1 MKFFKKSLLA
11 FGMLLLGLFFYGGLE
26 FFETKKLVQTT
37 LKNELSSAFYIR
49 HFGKIDDAKTPTKFN
64 QASKKTLNEL
74 KQAQSDFNQLTL
86 YTPFA
91 RAVRNDYNQA
101 IDKFEK
107 TLQKSKSNPSPKL
120 SELKKD
126 IDKAEQLLLNSRERL
141 FNLSE
146 RYLLS
151 GQLKMG

>member
-1 MKFFKKSLLA
+1 M
-11 FGMLLLGLFFYGGLE
+11 
-26 FFETKKLVQTT
+26 
-37 LKNELSSAFYIR
+37 
-49 HFGKIDDAKTPTKFN
+49 
-64 QASKKTLNEL
+64 
-74 KQAQSDFNQLTL
+74 
-86 YTPFA
+86 
-91 RAVRNDYNQA
+91 RNDYNQA